1 MEADTS
7 RPHIVMMPP
16 LHTKLEPISL
26 YISDLDCTVKLDDP
40 HLLLLDDDL
49 AAAATGGG
57 GGTFFYHGQDYC
69 QQTGG
74 GGSCLLLSSLI
85 RVLSLSQSQLHVFT
99 MQLLEL

>member
-1 MEADTS
+1 
-7 RPHIVMMPP
+7 MPP
-16 LHTKLEPISL
+16 LQPKLDPISL
-26 YISDLDCTVKLDDP
+26 YIPDPDCTAKHDDP
-40 HLLLLDDDL
+40 HLLQLDDDI

-99 MQLLEL
+99 IHVLEL